1 MQIILDLNK
10 EQEEKFSNMTKDQI
24 CQTISK
30 LIDDYYRAEY
40 GFSVV
45 CCCDVVVDNELL
57 WKVGEL
63 YKVRTRD
70 FRCFFACSEVN
81 DFYGTYMSDLDFT
94 NYFEV
99 VGTDSPEVVIA
110 AAKAGYGEQFGAYE
124 DPWD

>member
-30 LIDDYYRAEY
+30 LIDDYCGEY
-40 GFSVV
+40 GFSVI

-57 WKVGEL
+57 WKAGEL

-70 FRCFFACSEVN
+70 FVFFFACSEVN
-81 DFYGTYMSDLDFT
+81 DFYGTHMSDLDFV

-99 VGTDSPEVVIA
+99 VGTDSPVVVIA

-124 DPWD
+124 DPND